1 MNKYNLKE
9 VLQVLYKDLESDDS
23 DVVLQANE
31 MIDRILAEN
40 FQVSILALF
49 LYEIRNKDCIR
60 NLRKL
65 LIGLEVTDFE
75 IAKALSS
82 LVTHLIIATEKDIR
96 RYHELRISDVVLL
109 LNGFIT
115 GEIDRPE
122 IIEFFQDLL

>member
-40 FQVSILALF
+40 FQVSVLALY

>member
-96 RYHELRISDVVLL
+96 KYHELRISEVILL
-109 LNGFIT
+109 LDGFIT

>member
-9 VLQVLYKDLESDDS
+9 VLQVLYKDLESDES
-23 DVVLQANE
+23 EIVLQANE
-31 MIDRILAEN
+31 MIDRILSEN
-40 FQVSILALF
+40 FQVSVLALF
-49 LYEIRNKDCIR
+49 LYEIRNKDCIK

-75 IAKALSS
+75 LAKALSS

>member
-40 FQVSILALF
+40 FQVSVLALY

-96 RYHELRISDVVLL
+96 KYHELRISEVILL

>member
-96 RYHELRISDVVLL
+96 KYHELRISEVILL

>member
-96 RYHELRISDVVLL
+96 KYHELRISEVILL

-122 IIEFFQDLL
+122 IIDFFSELL

>member
-1 MNKYNLKE
+1 MSKYNLKE

-31 MIDRILAEN
+31 MIDRILVEN
-40 FQVSILALF
+40 FQVSVLALY

-96 RYHELRISDVVLL
+96 KYHELRISEVILL

-122 IIEFFQDLL
+122 IIDFFQELL

>member
-65 LIGLEVTDFE
+65 LVGLEVTDFE

-96 RYHELRISDVVLL
+96 KYHELRISEVILL

-122 IIEFFQDLL
+122 IIDFFSELL

>member
-9 VLQVLYKDLESDDS
+9 VLQVLYRDLESDDS

-31 MIDRILAEN
+31 MIDRILTDN
-40 FQVSILALF
+40 FNVSILSLY

-65 LIGLEVTDFE
+65 LVGLEVTDFE

-96 RYHELRISDVVLL
+96 RYHELRISEVILL
-109 LNGFIT
+109 LNGFIV
-115 GEIDRPE
+115 GDIDRPE
-122 IIEFFQDLL
+122 IIDFFQDLL

>member
-31 MIDRILAEN
+31 MIDRILTDN
-40 FQVSILALF
+40 FNVSILSLF

-96 RYHELRISDVVLL
+96 RYHELRISEVILL

>member
-9 VLQVLYKDLESDDS
+9 VLQVLYKDLESDES
-23 DVVLQANE
+23 EIVLQANE
-31 MIDRILAEN
+31 MIDRILSEN
-40 FQVSILALF
+40 FQVSVLALF
-49 LYEIRNKDCIR
+49 LYEIRNKDCIK

-75 IAKALSS
+75 LAKALSS

-96 RYHELRISDVVLL
+96 RYHELRISEVVLL

>member
-40 FQVSILALF
+40 FQVSILALY

-96 RYHELRISDVVLL
+96 KYHELRISEVILL

>member
-82 LVTHLIIATEKDIR
+82 TSERYVSNSSIALASKLALCPRFT
-96 RYHELRISDVVLL
+96 LPS
-109 LNGFIT
+109 FW
-115 GEIDRPE
+115 
-122 IIEFFQDLL
+122 

>member
-23 DVVLQANE
+23 DIVLQANE

-49 LYEIRNKDCIR
+49 LYEIRHKDCIK

-75 IAKALSS
+75 LAKALSS
-82 LVTHLIIATEKDIR
+82 LITHLIIATEKDIR
-96 RYHELRISDVVLL
+96 KYHELRISEIILL

-115 GEIDRPE
+115 GDIDRPE
-122 IIEFFQDLL
+122 IIEFFHDLL

>member
-96 RYHELRISDVVLL
+96 KYHELRISEVILL

-122 IIEFFQDLL
+122 IIDFFQDLL

>member
-9 VLQVLYKDLESDDS
+9 VLQVLYKDLESDES
-23 DVVLQANE
+23 EIVLQANE
-31 MIDRILAEN
+31 MIDRILSEN
-40 FQVSILALF
+40 FQVSVLSLF
-49 LYEIRNKDCIR
+49 LYEIRNKDCIK

-65 LIGLEVTDFE
+65 LVGLEVTDFE
-75 IAKALSS
+75 LAKALSS

-122 IIEFFQDLL
+122 IIEFFHELL

>member
-31 MIDRILAEN
+31 MIDRILVEN
-40 FQVSILALF
+40 FQVSVLALY

-96 RYHELRISDVVLL
+96 KYHELRISEVILL

>member
-23 DVVLQANE
+23 NVVLQANE

-40 FQVSILALF
+40 FQVSVLALY

-96 RYHELRISDVVLL
+96 KYHELRISEVILL

>member
-96 RYHELRISDVVLL
+96 KYHELRISEVILL
-109 LNGFIT
+109 LNGFTT

-122 IIEFFQDLL
+122 IIDFFSELL